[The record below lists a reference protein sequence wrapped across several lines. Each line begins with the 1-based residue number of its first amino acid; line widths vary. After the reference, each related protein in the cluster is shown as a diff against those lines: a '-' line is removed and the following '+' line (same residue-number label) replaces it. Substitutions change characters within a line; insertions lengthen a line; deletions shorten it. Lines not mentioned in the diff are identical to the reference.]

1 MLPADVL
8 RQVRRLHLRARR
20 VVQTLLGGEYHSAFK
35 GAGLSFEEV
44 REYQPGDDVRTIDW
58 NVTARTGQPFIK
70 RFVEERELTMV
81 LAVDVSGSQ
90 RFGTGQLSKRAVT
103 AELAALLALCA
114 VSNNDR
120 VGLIAFSDT
129 VERFVAPNKGP
140 RHVLRLLRDI
150 LAFEPK
156 RPGTD
161 LAVALDYLN
170 KVQRR
175 RAIVFLISDFLSG
188 PPAPPYRDA
197 FRRAARKHDLIAVR
211 TADPREREWPA
222 VGLVR
227 LEDAETGRQTVI
239 DTSSRAF
246 REGFAARNQDRV
258 MEVTRLARGAR
269 ADLIEAGTDGTH
281 FDALLGF
288 FRKRDRRRR
297 GGHG

>member
-58 NVTARTGQPFIK
+58 NVTARTGHPFIK
-70 RFVEERELTMV
+70 RFVEERELTLL

-90 RFGTGQLSKRAVT
+90 RFGTRQLTKRAVA

-120 VGLIAFSDT
+120 VGLVAFT
-129 VERFVAPNKGP
+129 EGVERFVPPNKGP

-150 LAFEPK
+150 LAFEPQK
-156 RPGTD
+156 PGTD
-161 LAVALDYLN
+161 LAAALDFVN

-175 RAIVFLISDFLSG
+175 RAIVFLISDFLG
-188 PPAPPYRDA
+188 GGFTEA

-227 LEDAETGRQTVI
+227 LEDAETGRQVLV
-239 DTSSRAF
+239 DTGSAAVRAA
-246 REGFAARNQDRV
+246 FAAGANERAGAF
-258 MEVTRLARGAR
+258 TRLARGAQ
-269 ADLIEAGTDGTH
+269 ADLIEAGTDGSH

-288 FRKRDRRRR
+288 FRKRERRRR
-297 GGHG
+297 HGA

>member
-8 RQVRRLHLRARR
+8 RQVRRIHLRARR
-20 VVQTLLGGEYHSAFK
+20 LVQTLLGGEYHSAFK

-44 REYQPGDDVRTIDW
+44 RDYQPGDDVRTIDW
-58 NVTARTGQPFIK
+58 NVTARMGQPFIK
-70 RFVEERELTMV
+70 RYVEERELTMM
-81 LAVDVSGSQ
+81 LAVDVSASQ
-90 RFGTGQLSKRAVT
+90 RFGTQQLSKRSVA
-103 AELAALLALCA
+103 AEIAALLALCA

-120 VGLIAFSDT
+120 VGLIAFTES
-129 VERFVAPNKGP
+129 VERFVPPKKGP

-150 LAFEPK
+150 LAFEPEK
-156 RPGTD
+156 KGTD
-161 LAVALDYLN
+161 LAAALDYLN

-175 RAIVFLISDFLSG
+175 RAIVFLVSDFLGSG
-188 PPAPPYRDA
+188 FDDS

-211 TADPREREWPA
+211 TSDIREREWPA
-222 VGLVR
+222 IGLVR
-227 LEDAETGRQTVI
+227 VEDAETGRQTLI

-246 REGFAARNQDRV
+246 REGFAARSRDRAAV
-258 MEVTRLARGAR
+258 FTRLARGAQ

-281 FDALLGF
+281 FDALLAF

>member
-8 RQVRRLHLRARR
+8 RQVRRIHLRARR
-20 VVQTLLGGEYHSAFK
+20 LVQTLLGGEYHSAFK

-44 REYQPGDDVRTIDW
+44 RDYQPGDDVRTIDW
-58 NVTARTGQPFIK
+58 NVTARMGQPFIK
-70 RFVEERELTMV
+70 RYVEERELTMI
-81 LAVDVSGSQ
+81 LAVDVSASQ
-90 RFGTGQLSKRAVT
+90 RFGTQQLSKRSVA
-103 AELAALLALCA
+103 AEIAALLALCA

-120 VGLIAFSDT
+120 VGLIAFTGS
-129 VERFVAPNKGP
+129 VERFVPPKKGP

-150 LAFEPK
+150 LAFEPEK
-156 RPGTD
+156 KGTD
-161 LAVALDYLN
+161 LAAALDYLN

-175 RAIVFLISDFLSG
+175 RAIVFLISDFLGSG
-188 PPAPPYRDA
+188 FDDA

-211 TADPREREWPA
+211 TSDLREREWPA
-222 VGLVR
+222 IGLVR
-227 LEDAETGRQTVI
+227 VEDAETGRQTLI

-246 REGFAARNQDRV
+246 REGFAARSRDRAAAF
-258 MEVTRLARGAR
+258 TKLARGAQ

-281 FDALLGF
+281 FDALLAF